1 MVTYQA
7 TTEELYDSDIGF
19 YTAYGILALAPD
31 EPACPGCCFR
41 DVFHS
46 RDEADRFADLCNRLK
61 LSPLHLRDAVEDATP
76 GYAGAVIKQKI
87 ARPGSPVGRYFFTY
101 SSSERPCS

>member
-31 EPACPGCCFR
+31 EPAYPECCFR

-46 RDEADRFADLCNRLK
+46 RDEADRFADLCNRLQ
-61 LSPLHLRDAVEDATP
+61 LSPLHLRDAVEDAVQLQATP
-76 GYAGAVIKQKI
+76 ED
-87 ARPGSPVGRYFFTY
+87 P
-101 SSSERPCS
+101 